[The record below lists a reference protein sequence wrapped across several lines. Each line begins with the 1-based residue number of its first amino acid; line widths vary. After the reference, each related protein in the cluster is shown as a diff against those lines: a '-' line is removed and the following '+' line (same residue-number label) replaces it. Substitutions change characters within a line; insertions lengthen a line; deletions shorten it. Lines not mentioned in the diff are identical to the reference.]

1 MCRRSVDY
9 YSSSHARSSACI
21 CRRPVSVNRW
31 PTGTWRSGAT
41 AWHETVRSVVEAH
54 AAGRIDLG
62 PVPEDTPND
71 KVRWAPSFVLGVPCS
86 PGERRPRPY
95 TAGTVAA
102 FLRWTKARG
111 ADKQPQRRVIDALS
125 ALELIER
132 HILNE
137 KRFNGLRA
145 VEAQKVIPDGRAG
158 PTRLPAEPPA
168 ITFENR
174 ACSRPRRP
182 VPVYSGST
190 TRPTALWTTLPTT
203 LPTALARGLLAPRRS
218 TVTSNSSHH
227 AV

>member
-1 MCRRSVDY
+1 MCRRSVAY

-31 PTGTWRSGAT
+31 PTGTWRRGAT
-41 AWHETVRSVVEAH
+41 AWHETVRSVGEAH

-145 VEAQKVIPDGRAG
+145 VEAQKIIPDGRK
-158 PTRLPAEPPA
+158 EY
-168 ITFENR
+168 E
-174 ACSRPRRP
+174 RRP
-182 VPVYSGST
+182 CGADKAPGRAVSHHVRESRLLKT
-190 TRPTALWTTLPTT
+190 PTARASCTQ
-203 LPTALARGLLAPRRS
+203 ARRHAPRHS
-218 TVTSNSSHH
+218 DDTSHDTPDGTRAGSPCPTP
-227 AV
+227 